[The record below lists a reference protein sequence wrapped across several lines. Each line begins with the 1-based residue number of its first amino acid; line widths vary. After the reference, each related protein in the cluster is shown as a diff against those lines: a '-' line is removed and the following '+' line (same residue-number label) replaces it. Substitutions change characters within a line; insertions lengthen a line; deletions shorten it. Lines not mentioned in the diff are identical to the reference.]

1 MSGYRKH
8 AKLAGGRP
16 LDEQLGAYSQDDA
29 LPHDAT
35 IHR

>member
-1 MSGYRKH
+1 MSGDRKQ

-16 LDEQLGAYSQDDA
+16 LDEALGAYSQDNA